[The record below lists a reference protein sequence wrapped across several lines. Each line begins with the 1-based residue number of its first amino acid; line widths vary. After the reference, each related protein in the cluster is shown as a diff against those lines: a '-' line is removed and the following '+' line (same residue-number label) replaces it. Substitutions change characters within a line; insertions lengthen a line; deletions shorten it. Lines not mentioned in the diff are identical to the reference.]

1 MADPTPNRCPSAEGQ
16 SCKHGHAFTVGCLLP
31 SERNV
36 PACCREDL
44 VFDERRQA
52 VTIVRTDAAAR
63 FAEWKASNAGVPGTD
78 IGNPI
83 SPPGVAPSG
92 KGQP

>member
-1 MADPTPNRCPSAEGQ
+1 MSGNPTPNRCPSAEAQ
-16 SCKHGHAFTVGCLLP
+16 SCKHGHAFTTGCQLP

-63 FAEWKASNAGVPGTD
+63 FEEWKKRLAA
-78 IGNPI
+78 
-83 SPPGVAPSG
+83 PPVAPSD
-92 KGQP
+92 PPVFDS